1 MWGKGFISSKLRSVS
16 GAILRGIFAIF
27 HINRMAP
34 LQEVSFNAARRFD
47 ILTLSVRNILSSSA
61 GVETDI
67 PALMM
72 LR

>member
-1 MWGKGFISSKLRSVS
+1 
-16 GAILRGIFAIF
+16 
-27 HINRMAP
+27 MAP